1 MLIFSS
7 SPKVGPRGQARE
19 KRVDSS
25 SKAKSDSL
33 LDTFRGRYDKL
44 NIHLEGSE
52 YQNIPDLSAAKML
65 GHFTQTMQNQGYP
78 WRIHSAMADGDK
90 GFRRGESLSDMEAL
104 NHLRK
109 GEPILMQP
117 MRDLQLDLSSGS
129 FTAIAAAGTAAGTQL
144 TGLGTVADLSKS
156 TQVSAGS
163 QGISLKFGEPLV
175 VNNFA
180 ELKLINQ
187 LYDSEQKVDA
197 ASSQTAKAAHQFSY
211 FTQKTVGSAYPWRFY
226 AKDEGSVAA
235 RVAKAT
241 AKGILTGAAVGGAV
255 GGGLGALLA
264 LGFRNSTYLAGAA
277 AIGAALGAIR
287 GGYDSAQT
295 SLKGT
300 PLNAVEALDN
310 VLEGKEV
317 VFQESRARS
326 IGLPIV
332 GKIAWFAD
340 HGKGSSINSVDELNT
355 FFYMQSGAEL
365 PKPAAPK
372 KEPVAPTVLVVD
384 QSVHNHYTRIG

>member
-7 SPKVGPRGQARE
+7 APKADPRSQVR
-19 KRVDSS
+19 S
-25 SKAKSDSL
+25 SKAVETAEAKPDSL
-33 LDTFRGRYDKL
+33 FDHFRGRYDKL
-44 NIHLEGSE
+44 DIHLEGPE
-52 YQNIPDLSAAKML
+52 YQNVPDLSAAKML

-78 WRIHSAMADGDK
+78 WRIHSAVPDGDK
-90 GFRRGESLSDMEAL
+90 GFHKGERLSDMEVL
-104 NHLRK
+104 NRLRE
-109 GEPILMQP
+109 GEPVLMQP

-129 FTAIAAAGTAAGTQL
+129 FTALAAAGTAAGTQL
-144 TGLGTVADLSKS
+144 TGLGAVADLSKN

-163 QGISLKFGEPLV
+163 QGIALKFGEPLV
-175 VNNFA
+175 VNSFA

-187 LYDSEQKVDA
+187 LYDSEQKVDGA
-197 ASSQTAKAAHQFSY
+197 NETAKAAHQLSY

-226 AKDEGSVAA
+226 AKDEGNAA
-235 RVAKAT
+235 LRVSKAT
-241 AKGILTGAAVGGAV
+241 AKGLLTGAAVGGAV
-255 GGGLGALLA
+255 GAGLGGLLA
-264 LGFRNSTYLAGAA
+264 LGLRNFNFLSGAA
-277 AIGAALGAIR
+277 AVGAAIGAIR

-300 PLNAVEALDN
+300 PLNAVEALEN

-326 IGLPIV
+326 IGLPIM
-332 GKIAWFAD
+332 GKISWFAD

-355 FFYMQSGAEL
+355 FYYMQSGAEL
-365 PKPAAPK
+365 PKPAPEKKQAQAPS
-372 KEPVAPTVLVVD
+372 VLVVD

>member
-7 SPKVGPRGQARE
+7 VPKADLRGQARA
-19 KRVDSS
+19 
-25 SKAKSDSL
+25 SKANEAPQAKTDSL
-33 LDTFRGRYDKL
+33 LDHFRGRYDKL
-44 NIHLEGSE
+44 DIHLEGPE
-52 YQNIPDLSAAKML
+52 YQDVPDLSAAKML

-78 WRIHSAMADGDK
+78 WRIHSAVADGDK
-90 GFRRGESLSDMEAL
+90 GFHKGERLSDMEAL
-104 NHLRK
+104 VRLRK
-109 GEPILMQP
+109 GEPVLMQP

-129 FTAIAAAGTAAGTQL
+129 FTAIAAAGTATGTQL
-144 TGLGTVADLSKS
+144 SGLGAVADLSKS

-163 QGISLKFGEPLV
+163 QGIALKFGEPLV

-187 LYDSEQKVDA
+187 LYDSEQKLEG
-197 ASSQTAKAAHQFSY
+197 ASETAKAAHQLSY

-226 AKDEGSVAA
+226 AQDDGNTAL
-235 RVAKAT
+235 RVSKAT
-241 AKGILTGAAVGGAV
+241 AKGLLTGAAVGGAV
-255 GGGLGALLA
+255 GAGLGGLLA
-264 LGFRNSTYLAGAA
+264 LGLRNFNFLSGAVAVGAA
-277 AIGAALGAIR
+277 IGAIR

-300 PLNAVEALDN
+300 PLNAVEALGN

-326 IGLPIV
+326 IGLPIM
-332 GKIAWFAD
+332 GKISWFAD

-355 FFYMQSGAEL
+355 FYYMQSGAEL
-365 PKPAAPK
+365 PKPAPEK
-372 KEPVAPTVLVVD
+372 KPQAPTVLVVD
-384 QSVHNHYTRIG
+384 QSVHNHYTQIG